1 MTWAQLVSPE
11 AAALLDWCAGA
22 NCCFSVCTIC
32 RREMAELRAELDEEK
47 LKRVALQV
55 TIDFLQRH
63 LLGLSIVISPIRP
76 SKY

>member
-1 MTWAQLVSPE
+1 
-11 AAALLDWCAGA
+11 
-22 NCCFSVCTIC
+22 
-32 RREMAELRAELDEEK
+32 MAELRAELDEEK